1 MKLIKP
7 YFEIIE
13 QEPGIQGIYKQIE
26 ALEYFLD
33 IVNGKVTEEGA
44 LEKAQTLCEKALD
57 EIKENE
63 EAEKAKKSKSSF
75 FGFFN
80 ISF

>member
-1 MKLIKP
+1 MTINT
-7 YFEIIE
+7 E
-13 QEPGIQGIYKQIE
+13 KQIE

-44 LEKAQTLCEKALD
+44 LEKAQTLCEEALD

-63 EAEKAKKSKSSF
+63 EAEKAKKSESLF

>member
-1 MKLIKP
+1 MKT
-7 YFEIIE
+7 
-13 QEPGIQGIYKQIE
+13 KQIE

-33 IVNGKVTEEGA
+33 ILDGKVTEEGA
-44 LEKAQTLCEKALD
+44 IEKAQTLCEEALD

-63 EAEKAKKSKSSF
+63 EAEKSESSF

>member
-1 MKLIKP
+1 MNT
-7 YFEIIE
+7 E
-13 QEPGIQGIYKQIE
+13 KQIE

-44 LEKAQTLCEKALD
+44 LEKAQTLCEEALD

-75 FGFFN
+75 FWIF
-80 ISF
+80 

>member
-1 MKLIKP
+1 MNT
-7 YFEIIE
+7 E
-13 QEPGIQGIYKQIE
+13 KQIE

-44 LEKAQTLCEKALD
+44 LEKAQTLFEEALD

-63 EAEKAKKSKSSF
+63 EAEKSQEIKIF
-75 FGFFN
+75 IFWIF
-80 ISF
+80 

>member
-1 MKLIKP
+1 MNT
-7 YFEIIE
+7 E
-13 QEPGIQGIYKQIE
+13 KQIE

-33 IVNGKVTEEGA
+33 NGKVTEEGA
-44 LEKAQTLCEKALD
+44 LEKAQTLCEEALD

>member
-1 MKLIKP
+1 MNT
-7 YFEIIE
+7 E
-13 QEPGIQGIYKQIE
+13 KQIE

-44 LEKAQTLCEKALD
+44 LEKAQTLCEEALD

-63 EAEKAKKSKSSF
+63 GAEKAKKSKSSF

>member
-1 MKLIKP
+1 MNT
-7 YFEIIE
+7 E
-13 QEPGIQGIYKQIE
+13 KQIE
-26 ALEYFLD
+26 VLEYILD

-44 LEKAQTLCEKALD
+44 LEKAQTLCEEALD

>member
-1 MKLIKP
+1 MNT
-7 YFEIIE
+7 E
-13 QEPGIQGIYKQIE
+13 KQIE

-44 LEKAQTLCEKALD
+44 LEKAQTLFEEALD

-63 EAEKAKKSKSSF
+63 EAEKSQEIKIF
-75 FGFFN
+75 IFGFFN

>member
-1 MKLIKP
+1 MNT
-7 YFEIIE
+7 E
-13 QEPGIQGIYKQIE
+13 KQIE

-44 LEKAQTLCEKALD
+44 LEKAQTLCEEALD

-63 EAEKAKKSKSSF
+63 EAEKSQEIKIF
-75 FGFFN
+75 IFGFFN